1 MTITASE
8 FKAKCLRLMEH
19 VNKTGESITI
29 TKRGVEVARLTP
41 PESREDLLRA
51 LRGSV
56 RIHGDIVSSVFRDED
71 FDAYTGRELEHGQPP
86 KRKASSRHL
95 RRQRRG
101 SH

>member
-8 FKAKCLRLMEH
+8 FKAKCLRLMEQ

-41 PESREDLLRA
+41 PESRAALLRA

-56 RIHGDIVSSVFRDED
+56 RIHGDIVSSMFKDED
-71 FDAYTGRELEHGQPP
+71 FDAYTGRELEHGQRF
-86 KRKASSRHL
+86 KRKAAARSSR
-95 RRQRRG
+95 RRRRG

>member
-8 FKAKCLRLMEH
+8 FKAKCLRLMEQ
-19 VNKTGESITI
+19 VNKTGESISI

-56 RIHGDIVSSVFRDED
+56 RIHGDIVSSMFKDED

-86 KRKASSRHL
+86 KRKATLRTSRRH
-95 RRQRRG
+95 RRG